1 MKVDRGST
9 LGLAFGSDSE
19 VVACGVGFIKFFSLS
34 DKSGE
39 LKSKKGLGLRNPKE
53 ALVSVIFLASDVVT
67 GRAHR
72 RVPCSLCSDTKRDC
86 SSAGALEPEVD
97 RDNGHI
103 TTIAE
108 ASTSIPLCVHT

>member
-72 RVPCSLCSDTKRDC
+72 LSSDSGVTSVARTRSSLK
-86 SSAGALEPEVD
+86 
-97 RDNGHI
+97 
-103 TTIAE
+103 
-108 ASTSIPLCVHT
+108 